1 MYALAE
7 FNLPN
12 NRSRRRSKI
21 HESLVL
27 EHPLSIGIFH
37 RISSMSE
44 SHHNFLLL
52 GSIYRMLAALIAAR
66 RCTRAW
72 CSSSMIL
79 LSQSELASHFS
90 IDERA
95 SSHHNAT
102 SSSFDFLNLPM
113 TAALRSSPLEDTR
126 VWCSIILSL
135 SELAGITFHRGARV
149 VSTTILLHLELK
161 APNRGRSH
169 RRSKIATSARAR
181 WWCSSI
187 T

>member
-1 MYALAE
+1 VYALAE

-66 RCTRAW
+66 RCMYRYT
-72 CSSSMIL
+72 SLVL
-79 LSQSELASHFS
+79 LEHDPPLS
-90 IDERA
+90 I
-95 SSHHNAT
+95 
-102 SSSFDFLNLPM
+102 
-113 TAALRSSPLEDTR
+113 
-126 VWCSIILSL
+126 
-135 SELAGITFHRGARV
+135 GIGIAFQHR
-149 VSTTILLHLELK
+149 
-161 APNRGRSH
+161 
-169 RRSKIATSARAR
+169 
-181 WWCSSI
+181 
-187 T
+187 